1 MAVDERVMVALC
13 LLLIAVYFTG
23 SLRRYRIISLL
34 LEQVQQRENEYVITL
49 IHPQGILEWR

>member
-1 MAVDERVMVALC
+1 
-13 LLLIAVYFTG
+13 VYFTG

-49 IHPQGILEWR
+49 IHPQGILEWH